1 MIKAGDKILAMREI
15 TKKVYRLFVYINKKR
30 KKGMIM
36 LKQKLKRI
44 MAVCIA
50 LLLLTTL
57 SPAGTGI
64 YAAETEPAIEIDDP
78 SGSEATTEEAT
89 AAEET
94 EVTTEEATAAE
105 ETEATTEEVTAA
117 EETEAA
123 TEEVTAAEETEATT
137 EEATETEETEAAT
150 ETVAQPVSS
159 PVFGNNGIL
168 PIDISGNSI
177 TVERT
182 NESENVNTWLKKNGA
197 SGNYFNSD
205 HHYFYVVTGSEE
217 ASGVPASTVCYC
229 LQSGKAGPDGQKG
242 IYNEGRGELF
252 TSGTSE
258 AEKTKVTNGFEA
270 IAFFGF
276 GGSAGGKNDG
286 GSYGTYYIDT
296 NNDGTVEEKKGL
308 LVAGVFFNIE
318 EPYAARAATQAAIH
332 NYCRDKAVNN
342 NSNAEVTDWGS
353 NTPNKAANALR
364 DAAEAAYTN
373 GLGSM
378 SQYKANSSNTFLK
391 IQMQD
396 GNSYVD
402 TSNLGIVS
410 EDKCIVRNG
419 KKYLH
424 FLITYQFMYSN
435 TAIDNSGNYFSVDQ
449 PTSGTIVQYNAK
461 KSAMVTNSF
470 LAGNSGY
477 ADKYQKVVTFTQ
489 TADVYVPYDELQAI
503 SGVNVTL
510 SAKSN
515 RINTFTPE
523 VANGHQAI
531 RIFSS
536 ASYQSMGFFSP
547 AGSTTRSAS
556 TTFAGLGTGSMSLK
570 KVSSNPAITN
580 NNPCYSLAGAEY
592 TVTDIS
598 GKVVGTLVTDVN
610 GNSNTLTDLPYGIYN
625 IKETKA
631 PKGYKLDP
639 EMSNGKQKTIN
650 IDVDNQNPTIQS
662 VEEPDG
668 DPVRIE
674 LLKVDADTGEPVPA
688 GKANLSG
695 AQFTVDYYAG
705 FYTKENLPTT
715 RTVADRTWIIETKLV
730 NGKYQCELSKE
741 YLVNGSGSLYYD
753 TEGNI
758 IIPLGTIIISET
770 KAPEGYTLDDA
781 KFVDENGE
789 EVKDFYLMQITEELL
804 GNPEMKGTITIE
816 EPSIRGDFKLRKVDE
831 NGEPMANVLF
841 RIASDTTGESH
852 DFVTDKNG
860 EFDSSKSDLWFGGG
874 DREEGT
880 GALPYDD
887 YTLTELE
894 CEANATRRLIDPIPV
909 SITKD
914 QQMVNI
920 GDLVNDKPVIQTTA
934 KDSETDDHISYPD
947 QSVTLIDTVTYSG
960 LTEGREYTLKGVL
973 HDAATGNELYAADG
987 ALITSEVKFT
997 PETTSG
1003 TVDVTFTF
1011 NGSNLAGKKT
1021 VVFEDLYYGNVL
1033 YATHADLTDEGQTI
1047 YFPEIHTTATDAAT
1061 GLHVTSPA
1069 EKTTIIDRVEYS
1081 GLLSGKEYKV
1091 SGTLIEKETGEP
1103 LIDDGKEV
1111 TAEITFVAEQS
1122 DGFVDLSFT
1131 FNSSALAGETLVA
1144 FEDLLYNQKTVA
1156 VHADLTDE
1164 GQTIRFPEIHTT
1176 AKTEKGS
1183 KIIENRKEAVIIDTV
1198 AYKGLTPGQEVTIK
1212 GTIMDRST
1220 GRPLAVNGKAVTAE
1234 KTFTPET
1241 EDGSIDVTFTFDAS
1255 SFDDLTL
1262 VVFEQVYIDDV
1273 LIASHEDLTDEGQTV
1288 SLPTV
1293 PKTGDTFP
1301 VLPALLI
1308 FGCSGAALLILLYR
1322 RKKIK

>member
-1 MIKAGDKILAMREI
+1 MRNRKKRSGKDEYKSNDKILAMMEI
-15 TKKVYRLFVYINKKR
+15 TKKAVTLFVYINKKR

-78 SGSEATTEEAT
+78 AGP
-89 AAEET
+89 
-94 EVTTEEATAAE
+94 
-105 ETEATTEEVTAA
+105 ATTEEVTPPAEVPLTE
-117 EETEAA
+117 EETE
-123 TEEVTAAEETEATT
+123 TT
-137 EEATETEETEAAT
+137 TEAAT
-150 ETVAQPVSS
+150 ETITQPSILMDPVPS
-159 PVFGNNGIL
+159 PENGNSGNNGIM
-168 PIDISGNSI
+168 PIDLKTEGVTVAKVPNKDGVSEYLNKKPGNECAG
-177 TVERT
+177 TYFDT
-182 NESENVNTWLKKNGA
+182 NN
-197 SGNYFNSD
+197 
-205 HHYFYVVTGSEE
+205 HYFYVV
-217 ASGVPASTVCYC
+217 SGIDDDNQSSTSTVAYC
-229 LQSGKAGPDGQKG
+229 LQANESGPPESGLPY
-242 IYNEGRGELF
+242 IEGTRGLWA
-252 TSGTSE
+252 GTSLSSE
-258 AEKTKVTNGFEA
+258 EREKIKQGLIA
-270 IAFFGF
+270 IGLYGF
-276 GGSAGGKNDG
+276 GGSAGSKNDG
-286 GSYGTYYIDT
+286 GTYGTYYVDT
-296 NNDGTVEEKKGL
+296 NNDGIGEYHRGL
-308 LVAGVFFNIE
+308 LIAGVFYE
-318 EPYAARAATQAAIH
+318 LEPDEARAATQAAIH
-332 NYCRDKAVNN
+332 CFCADMQVK
-342 NSNAEVTDWGS
+342 SNIGKNVSSWGKTTTGS
-353 NTPNKAANALR
+353 AANALR
-364 DAAEAAYTN
+364 DIAQGAHDSKDGAASVNVKGYSKT
-373 GLGSM
+373 
-378 SQYKANSSNTFLK
+378 TLK
-391 IQMQD
+391 IYLYD
-396 GNSYVD
+396 EKNGYSEAPTNYSD
-402 TSNLGIVS
+402 ILS
-410 EDKCIVRNG
+410 EDKCVTRNG
-419 KKYLH
+419 KKYL
-424 FLITYQFMYSN
+424 QFKVSYSSAYTSTVVSN
-435 TAIDNSGNYFSVDQ
+435 GHYFNVTPPTENAIVEYGPLNAVQSKNLPNKNDYFTWPNYRDGEVWVFSQDA
-449 PTSGTIVQYNAK
+449 T
-461 KSAMVTNSF
+461 
-470 LAGNSGY
+470 
-477 ADKYQKVVTFTQ
+477 
-489 TADVYVPYDELQAI
+489 VYVPYDELQAI
-503 SGVNVTL
+503 SGQNVTL
-510 SAKSN
+510 SAETN
-515 RINTFTPE
+515 DINYFTPLSAKKNNVE
-523 VANGHQAI
+523 RAAM
-531 RIFSS
+531 RIYYNSS
-536 ASYQSMGFFSP
+536 KQDMGFLSP
-547 AGSTTRSAS
+547 PDRGIRSAS
-556 TTFAGLGTGSMSLK
+556 TTFAGIGTGSMSLK
-570 KVSSNPAITN
+570 KVSSNPAVTN

-650 IDVDNQNPTIQS
+650 IDVDNQNPTVQS

-668 DPVRIE
+668 DPIQVV
-674 LLKVDADTGEPVPA
+674 LQKVDADTGEPVPA
-688 GKANLSG
+688 GKADLSG
-695 AQFTVDYYAG
+695 AQFTIEYYAG
-705 FYTKENLPTT
+705 FYEKENLPTT

-730 NGKYQCELSKE
+730 DGKYQCELSKD
-741 YLVNGSGSLYYD
+741 YLVNGSDNLYYD
-753 TEGNI
+753 TDGDI
-758 IIPLGTIIISET
+758 IIPLGTVTLKET
-770 KAPEGYTLDDA
+770 KAPEGYNLDDV
-781 KFVDENGE
+781 KFTLKDGTEITDFILKQYNGDES
-789 EVKDFYLMQITEELL
+789 LITAF
-804 GNPEMKGTITIE
+804 GTITIE

-831 NGEPMANVLF
+831 NGEPIANVLF
-841 RIASDTTGESH
+841 RITSDTTGESH

-874 DREEGT
+874 EKEEGT
-880 GALPYDD
+880 GALPYDV
-887 YTLTELE
+887 YTLEEME
-894 CEANATRRLIDPIPV
+894 CEANATRRLIDPVPV
-909 SITKD
+909 SITQN

-920 GDLVNDKPVIQTTA
+920 GDIVNDKPVIHTTA
-934 KDSETDDHISYPD
+934 KDSETEDHISYPD
-947 QSVTLIDTVTYSG
+947 EQVTIIDTVTYSG

-987 ALITSEVKFT
+987 ELITSEVKFT

-1081 GLLSGKEYKV
+1081 GLLSGKEYKL

-1183 KIIENRKEAVIIDTV
+1183 KIIDRKEAVIIDTV

-1241 EDGSIDVTFTFDAS
+1241 EDGSIDVNFTFDAS

-1288 SLPTV
+1288 SLPAV

-1301 VLPALLI
+1301 VLPTLLI